1 MKVGDIIVHL
11 GYGECELIEQTVNG
25 IFSAIMI
32 RRPDKE
38 IKIRNIN
45 AAILRE
51 KYLSVGDMVYSFG
64 LGHGIIISVPAS
76 KEDEYRVDFL
86 NGLGNEKCVV
96 GEFRENEIK
105 LCKKAIVPFVEGDM
119 VYDRVQKRRGIIREV
134 MTQERDRF
142 YRIEFDKGIYE
153 ATYENFAALTLNK
166 IVAHREI
173 DIFSLDGIIS

>member
-11 GYGECELIEQTVNG
+11 GYGECELIRQTVNG
-25 IFSAIMI
+25 IFDAIMI

-51 KYLSVGDMVYSFG
+51 KYLSVGDMVYSPG
-64 LGHGIIISVPAS
+64 LGHGIIIRVPTF

-86 NGLGNEKCVV
+86 NGLGNEKCVI
-96 GEFRENEIK
+96 GEFEENTIK
-105 LCKKAIVPFVEGDM
+105 LCKKAIVPFVEGDI

-134 MTQERDRF
+134 MTQKYDRF
-142 YRIEFDKGIYE
+142 YHIEFDIGVRE

-166 IVAHREI
+166 IIVHREI